1 MDFMEVQN
9 VAKLLIAGL
18 RVRLEHQ
25 DTVDGGQHFNERP
38 GRWLN
43 SDDKA

>member
-18 RVRLEHQ
+18 RVGLEHQ
-25 DTVDGGQHFNERP
+25 DTVDGDNISMSGQAV
-38 GRWLN
+38 G
-43 SDDKA
+43 